1 MDRLD
6 ELKRQVESFSEQELA
21 EFRAWFD
28 NYDGDFATAE
38 RRCAALKA
46 GESAT
51 YSLDEVERL
60 PSLDEAGSTD
70 VVGKK

>member
-6 ELKRQVESFSEQELA
+6 ELKRQIESFSEHELA

-28 NYDGDFATAE
+28 TYDGDLATAE
-38 RRCAALKA
+38 RRYAALKA

-60 PSLDEAGSTD
+60 LTLNRSGSTD
-70 VVGKK
+70 AAEP

>member
-6 ELKRQVESFSEQELA
+6 ELKRQIESFSEHELA

-28 NYDGDFATAE
+28 NYDGDLGTAE
-38 RRCAALKA
+38 RRYAALKA

-60 PSLDEAGSTD
+60 LTLNGSGSTD
-70 VVGKK
+70 AAEQ